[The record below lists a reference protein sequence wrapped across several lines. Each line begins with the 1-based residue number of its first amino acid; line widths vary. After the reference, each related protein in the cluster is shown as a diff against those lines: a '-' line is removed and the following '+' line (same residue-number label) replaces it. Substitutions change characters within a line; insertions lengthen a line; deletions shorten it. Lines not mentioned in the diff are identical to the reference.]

1 MLSKEVTKI
10 IETAVLNG
18 NEVKITVEI
27 GKEHSATRSRQ
38 LVNKS
43 VTVPPPPPPPRST
56 LGKDNPF
63 MPERPS
69 IRYVNEGGCL
79 SFITLSGITIGTIL
93 YIL

>member
-27 GKEHSATRSRQ
+27 GKESSATRSRQ
-38 LVNKS
+38 LANKS
-43 VTVPPPPPPPRST
+43 GAVPPPPPPSS

-63 MPERPS
+63 MPKRPS
-69 IRYVNEGGCL
+69 IRVVNESGCL
-79 SFITLSGITIGTIL
+79 SFIALSGITLGTIL
-93 YIL
+93 YIF